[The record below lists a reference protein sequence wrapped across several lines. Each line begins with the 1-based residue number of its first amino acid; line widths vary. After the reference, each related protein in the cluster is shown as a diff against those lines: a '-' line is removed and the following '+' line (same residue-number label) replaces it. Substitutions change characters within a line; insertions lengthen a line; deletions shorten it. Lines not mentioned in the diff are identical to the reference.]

1 MEVKL
6 YNQSGETIGNIELP
20 DKIFGV
26 DMNAELVKQV
36 IDAQTAN
43 SRRVIAHTK
52 DRSEVRGGGRKP
64 WRQKGTGRAR
74 HASIRSPIWKG
85 GGVAFGPTKERNFEK
100 KINKKM
106 KRRALFMALS
116 SKVKD
121 KELMMLDALNFETPK
136 TKVAANTL
144 KALSAKLDGYR
155 ESKKKRDS
163 ILLVIPGQDR
173 NIAQA
178 VGNLPFIET
187 LSADSLNTRD
197 VLAKKYMI
205 LLREAI
211 PVVEKTFRISN

>member
-1 MEVKL
+1 MKTKL
-6 YNQSGETIGNIELP
+6 FNQSGEIIGEVDLP

-26 DMNAELVKQV
+26 VMNAELVKQV
-36 IDAQTAN
+36 IDAQSAN
-43 SRRVIAHTK
+43 SRQIIAHTK

-116 SKVKD
+116 SKVGD
-121 KELMMLDALNFETPK
+121 RELLVLDALNFETPK
-136 TKVAANTL
+136 TKIAANTL
-144 KALSAKLDGYR
+144 KVLSAKLDGYR

-163 ILLVIPGQDR
+163 ILLVTPGQDK
-173 NIAQA
+173 NIIRA
-178 VGNLPFIET
+178 VNNLPFIEM
-187 LSADSLNTRD
+187 LSADSLNIRD
-197 VLAKKYMI
+197 VLAKKYTI
-205 LLREAI
+205 LLKDAV
-211 PVVEKTFRISN
+211 PVIEKTFRL